1 MGHIWSMSTIAEI
14 QEAIEKLPPQE
25 KSVLSTWLS
34 SQKDYGSFFG
44 ENEMKEMAADPQ
56 VREELRCIN
65 RDFAEAESDGL
76 DKI

>member
-1 MGHIWSMSTIAEI
+1 MRHIWNVSTIAEI

-25 KSVLSTWLS
+25 KHALSTWLS
-34 SQKDYGSFFG
+34 SQKDYGLLFG
-44 ENEMKEMAADPQ
+44 NELKEMAMDPQ
-56 VREELRCIN
+56 VREELRYIN